1 MTNLIKIR
9 MLAMLD
15 NEIEEVN
22 GSISNELLWSQSSAT
37 AEEAEMFVDNI
48 AKLTE
53 YKAVLS
59 KMREQVEEG
68 TFNV

>member
-1 MTNLIKIR
+1 MTNLMKIR

-37 AEEAEMFVDNI
+37 AEEAEMFVDNVEN
-48 AKLTE
+48 LTE

>member
-1 MTNLIKIR
+1 MTDLIKIR

-22 GSISNELLWSQSSAT
+22 GSISNELLWLQSSAT
-37 AEEAEMFVDNI
+37 AEEAEMFVDNV

>member
-1 MTNLIKIR
+1 MTNIMKIR

-22 GSISNELLWSQSSAT
+22 GSISNELLWSKSSTT
-37 AEEAEMFVDNI
+37 AEEAEMFVDN
-48 AKLTE
+48 AESLTE

>member
-1 MTNLIKIR
+1 MTDLIKIR

-37 AEEAEMFVDNI
+37 EEEAEMFADNVE
-48 AKLTE
+48 KLTE

>member
-1 MTNLIKIR
+1 MTDLIKIR

-37 AEEAEMFVDNI
+37 AEEAEMFVDNV

>member
-1 MTNLIKIR
+1 MTDLMKIR

-37 AEEAEMFVDNI
+37 AEEAEMFADNVEN
-48 AKLTE
+48 LTE

>member
-22 GSISNELLWSQSSAT
+22 GSISNELLWSHSSAT

>member
-1 MTNLIKIR
+1 MTDLMKIR

-15 NEIEEVN
+15 NEIKEVD
-22 GSISNELLWSQSSAT
+22 GSISNELLWSKSSTT
-37 AEEAEMFVDNI
+37 AEEAEMFVDNVES
-48 AKLTE
+48 LTE

>member
-1 MTNLIKIR
+1 MTDLIKIR

-37 AEEAEMFVDNI
+37 EEEAEMFTDNVES
-48 AKLTE
+48 LTE

>member
-1 MTNLIKIR
+1 MTDLIKIR

-22 GSISNELLWSQSSAT
+22 GSISNELLWLHSSAT
-37 AEEAEMFVDNI
+37 AEEAEMFVDNVE
-48 AKLTE
+48 KLTE

-59 KMREQVEEG
+59 KMREQIEEG

>member
-1 MTNLIKIR
+1 MTDLMKIR

-37 AEEAEMFVDNI
+37 EEEAEMFADNVES
-48 AKLTE
+48 LTE

-59 KMREQVEEG
+59 KMREQVEGG